1 MGISSLAD
9 SPRLYMSTN
18 PWKITAAFQ
27 SISSTRDEYMAFVE
41 QIRSAAPVEAKEG
54 ERRSKPE
61 QAHLALLKVLQ
72 DRIEAI
78 DAEIAVSVLIV

>member
-1 MGISSLAD
+1 
-9 SPRLYMSTN
+9 
-18 PWKITAAFQ
+18 
-27 SISSTRDEYMAFVE
+27 MAFVE